1 MSELIVSR
9 QQRVLLLTLNRPAAR
24 NALNNALLMQ
34 LVNELEAA
42 ATDTSISVCVITGNA
57 RFFAAGADLNEMA
70 EKDLAAT
77 LNDTRPQ
84 LWARLQAFNK
94 PLIAAVNGYA
104 LGAGC
109 ELALLCDVVVA
120 GDAIAVAGFAESEL
134 EITAQDNL
142 LVVKGAHADEQK
154 ERTYLYQGIAE
165 RNFERKFQLAEN
177 IHVRGANLVNGLL
190 YIDLERVIPE
200 AKKPRRIE
208 IN

>member
-1 MSELIVSR
+1 
-9 QQRVLLLTLNRPAAR
+9 
-24 NALNNALLMQ
+24 
-34 LVNELEAA
+34 
-42 ATDTSISVCVITGNA
+42 
-57 RFFAAGADLNEMA
+57 
-70 EKDLAAT
+70 LAAPACLLRSGAYLPVES
-77 LNDTRPQ
+77 LNLPDENHYR
-84 LWARLQAFNK
+84 
-94 PLIAAVNGYA
+94 I
-104 LGAGC
+104 
-109 ELALLCDVVVA
+109 
-120 GDAIAVAGFAESEL
+120 AIAVAGFAESEL